1 MPPVNVEWAA
11 PLTVTS
17 PARSRTLPTALVL
30 GAILAAAAA
39 LRIWGIGF
47 GLPHTQARPDET
59 QVIDAAL
66 AFLKGQFPRF
76 YDYPWLY
83 MWLLT
88 VLYLGYFAWSA
99 AAGVFRDLGTFVAS
113 WPLHWE
119 PFFLISRSLSA
130 SAGTATVLVVYQLAR
145 KVGGTGT
152 GLVAAL
158 FMALAFLPVRESHF
172 GTTDS
177 MMTLLIVA
185 SVSALFSAHGTG
197 RLLLFGLAGALGGL
211 ATATKYNAVFVV
223 VPMLVSQLMHLFD
236 APAKDRLRV
245 AFDKRLLHFG
255 GAFALALAIGV
266 PFIVFDWPRFSVAM
280 GELLHSTKHGMGNA
294 SLEPGWI
301 HHIKLSLR
309 YGLGLPLFLVSL
321 AGAATLLASH
331 GRTALLLLAFPASY
345 YLVAGSVGNLFV
357 RYALPVVPFLCVCAA
372 WLVTSVIRRVTPPG
386 QPLVAPVL
394 TAVVSALIVL
404 PSLRSCWRFDTIMAA
419 TDNRVIIAE
428 WFKASVPAGESVL
441 QTGTVYGHAQLDR
454 RLWNPWI
461 WDRNAQIFRVDG
473 RPATGRP
480 DWILVQESPLP
491 SSTQP
496 IVKQFLKDGYQV
508 AWQFRAFTPRL
519 PGIYDLQDSFFVPYA
534 GFDGVE
540 RPGPN
545 FTLYRRAI
553 AKSRDVPSS

>member
-1 MPPVNVEWAA
+1 MAA

-17 PARSRTLPTALVL
+17 PVRSRTLPTALVL
-30 GAILAAAAA
+30 GVIVLAAAA
-39 LRIWGIGF
+39 LRFWGIGF

-88 VLYLGYFAWSA
+88 LLYLGYFAWSA
-99 AAGVFRDLGTFVAS
+99 AAGVFRDLATFVAS

-130 SAGTATVLVVYQLAR
+130 TAGTATVLAVYQLAR
-145 KVGGTGT
+145 KIGGNGT

-177 MMTLLIVA
+177 MMTLLIAA
-185 SVSALFSAHGTG
+185 SVSVLISAHGSG
-197 RLLLFGLAGALGGL
+197 RLMLFGLAGALGGL

-223 VPMLVSQLMHLFD
+223 VPMLVSQLLHAID
-236 APAKDRLRV
+236 APARDRLRAAV
-245 AFDKRLLHFG
+245 DRRLVYFG
-255 GAFALALAIGV
+255 SAFALTLALGV
-266 PFIVFDWPRFSVAM
+266 PFIVFDWPRFSVAI
-280 GELLHSTKHGMGNA
+280 GELLHSTQHGMGNA

-309 YGLGLPLFLVSL
+309 YGLGTPLFLTGL
-321 AGAATLLASH
+321 AGAVALLASH
-331 GRTALLLLAFPASY
+331 GRAGLLLLAFPASY

-357 RYALPVVPFLCVCAA
+357 RYALPVVPFLCISAA
-372 WLVTSVIRRVTPPG
+372 WLVTSVVRRLTPAG
-386 QPLVAPVL
+386 QPLAAAVL
-394 TAVVSALIVL
+394 MAVISGILVL
-404 PSLRSCWRFDTIMAA
+404 PSVQSCWRFDTIMAA
-419 TDNRVIIAE
+419 RDNRVLIAD
-428 WFKASVPAGESVL
+428 WFKASVPPGESVL

-454 RLWNPWI
+454 RLWEPWV
-461 WDRNAQIFRVDG
+461 WDRNAQIFLVQG

-491 SSTQP
+491 SSTQE
-496 IVKQFLKDGYQV
+496 IVKQFLKDGYHV
-508 AWQFRAFTPRL
+508 AWQFTAFSPRV

-534 GFDGVE
+534 RFDGVQ

-545 FTLYRRAI
+545 FTLYRRVSA
-553 AKSRDVPSS
+553 SRDVPSS